1 MYKQRLSST
10 PALVQS
16 SIPEKGARAAGCQ
29 RGVSLL
35 EVLIALVILSIGL
48 LGMAALQASSLR
60 NNQSASERSL
70 AVMVNHSIIDAM
82 RANLGPAR
90 AGDYNIAFPGP
101 AACWAAPGNATQA
114 DADRSAWLGVLVEH
128 LGQDACGSINCDG
141 ASGICTVESRW
152 NDSRATAGNDQMILQ
167 TQVRL

>member
-90 AGDYNIAFPGP
+90 AGDYNVAFPGP